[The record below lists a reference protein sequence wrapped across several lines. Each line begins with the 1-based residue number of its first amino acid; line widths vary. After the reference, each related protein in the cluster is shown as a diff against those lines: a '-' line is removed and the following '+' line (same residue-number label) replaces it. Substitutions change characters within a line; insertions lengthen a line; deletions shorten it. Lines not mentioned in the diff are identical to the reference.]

1 MRDSN
6 KKFRL
11 RLIRA
16 DERRLSNPP
25 LPGVARK
32 PSFGLTLIVTT
43 LHSKHIAQI
52 SVFAKPLLWPAI
64 RHNPKL
70 FTGTLWLA
78 TSVADVIHAPP
89 LAYGRVQLR
98 LCTRRVV

>member
-52 SVFAKPLLWPAI
+52 SVFAKALLGSYSVSCWLLADPSDSEMDGPL
-64 RHNPKL
+64 RH
-70 FTGTLWLA
+70 
-78 TSVADVIHAPP
+78 
-89 LAYGRVQLR
+89 GRA
-98 LCTRRVV
+98 